1 MQPDGPSEDAGAPA
15 GGNTDSARRSRADGK
30 AHRNARKP
38 TDRPKPGHAATGASE
53 LNMSETSGGEILKR
67 GVQRIVHAAA

>member
-1 MQPDGPSEDAGAPA
+1 MALLK
-15 GGNTDSARRSRADGK
+15 TLARPLAAIQTQHGRAVLIVGDDK

-38 TDRPKPGHAATGASE
+38 TDRPKGHAATGASE
-53 LNMSETSGGEILKR
+53 LNVSETSGGEILKR